1 MPSRES
7 YDTPGDGMIRVYH
20 RTRLCLPLRR
30 EVTLKSIDSHSLAT
44 AHTLIATPFARS
56 ARDDSPW
63 TYLILERDDFS
74 SSEVE
79 PSASGHF
86 STPLV
91 PRMVEVMPSS

>member
-7 YDTPGDGMIRVYH
+7 YDTPIDGMIRVYH
-20 RTRLCLPLRR
+20 RTRLCLPR
-30 EVTLKSIDSHSLAT
+30 EVALKSISSHSLAN
-44 AHTLIATPFARS
+44 AHTHISTPFARS
-56 ARDDSPW
+56 ARDGSPR

-79 PSASGHF
+79 PSTSGHF

-91 PRMVEVMPSS
+91 PRIVEVMPSS